1 MVRKIRL
8 YGGLVL
14 FLYILTHLLNHV
26 LGLHSIAMMDEGRKI
41 FVLVWRSALGTSVLY
56 FALISHMMLSL
67 WGVYQR
73 QHLHMRFWE
82 LAQLLSGLT
91 IPLLLVLHI
100 LGTRFAHEVFGVEDN
115 YLYVLY
121 SLVVWNIDNA
131 YRQVIL
137 LAFGWVHGCVGLH
150 YWLRY
155 KAGYDRI
162 KPWALTLVVVIPTLS
177 LAGFYVASLEIVQ
190 LAADP
195 IWTQAFLSSGKLPT
209 EDEARD
215 IYTLETNIQ
224 IGLVLLIV
232 VVLIGRWVR
241 YAIQRWQGT
250 FKVLYPD
257 GKSVRAIKGTSLL
270 DVSLVNGV
278 SHASVCGGKGRC
290 STCRVRV
297 GNGLDL
303 LHKPENEEVKVLQRI
318 KASDNM
324 RLACQ
329 TYPVADIEVTP
340 LLPAKSGLKAAR
352 KQHSSIAQGQE
363 REIAILFADI
373 RGFTTL
379 SEKKLPYDV
388 VFLLNRYFEAMGT
401 AVEESGGRLD
411 KFIGD
416 GVMALFG
423 IDRGVEI
430 GCRNALKAARAMSEK
445 LDELNVH
452 LAHELP
458 EPLRI
463 GIGVHTGPVIVGE
476 LGWGQATS
484 ITAIGDAVNTASRLE
499 GMTKELKSQLIVSGP
514 LAKIA
519 GIDLS
524 AFSRQHI
531 QVRGRSDGMDIWSL
545 ENAKDL
551 PKI

>member
-1 MVRKIRL
+1 MVRTIRL

-14 FLYILTHLLNHV
+14 FVYILTHLLNHI
-26 LGLHSIAMMDEGRKI
+26 LGLHSIEAMDEGRKA
-41 FVLVWRSALGTSVLY
+41 FLALWRNPVGTLLLY
-56 FALISHMMLSL
+56 LSLSSHMALSL

-73 QHLHMRFWE
+73 QHLHMKFWE
-82 LAQLLSGLT
+82 MAQLLSGLL
-91 IPLLLVLHI
+91 IPFLLILHI
-100 LGTRFAHEVFGVEDN
+100 LGTRFAHEIYGVEDN
-115 YLYVLY
+115 YVYVLY
-121 SLVVWNIDNA
+121 ALIVHNIDA
-131 YRQVIL
+131 GYRQAIL
-137 LAFGWVHGCVGLH
+137 MILGWVHGCVGIH

-155 KAGYDRI
+155 KPAYAYYKSLALSFAVVVPALSMAGY
-162 KPWALTLVVVIPTLS
+162 
-177 LAGFYVASLEIVQ
+177 YVASLDVMK

-195 IWTQAFLSSGKLPT
+195 QWQKSFFSGYNLPT
-209 EDEARD
+209 AEEARD
-215 IYTLETNIQ
+215 IYRLETVIQ
-224 IGLVLLIV
+224 FVFAGVISTVI
-232 VVLIGRWVR
+232 IGRWVR

-250 FKVLYPD
+250 FKVTYPN
-257 GKSVRAIKGTSLL
+257 GKSFRAIKGTSLL
-270 DVSLVNGV
+270 DVSHLNNMP
-278 SHASVCGGKGRC
+278 HAAVCGGKGRC

-297 GNGLDL
+297 GKGLGHL
-303 LHKPENEEVKVLQRI
+303 PESESGERKVLTRI
-318 KASDNM
+318 GASDNM

-329 TYPVADIEVTP
+329 TYPIADVEMTP

-352 KQHSSIAQGQE
+352 REHSSISQGQE

-388 VFLLNRYFEAMGT
+388 VFILNRYFEAMGT

-423 IDRGVEI
+423 IDRGVET
-430 GCRNALKAARAMSEK
+430 GCKNALRAARRMAEK
-445 LDELNVH
+445 LDELNAH

-499 GMTKELKSQLIVSGP
+499 GMTKDLKSQLVVSQP
-514 LAKIA
+514 LANIA
-519 GIDLS
+519 GVNLDD
-524 AFSRQHI
+524 FPRQHI
-531 QVRGRSDGMDIWSL
+531 QVRGRQDGMDIWSL
-545 ENAKDL
+545 ESAKDL
-551 PKI
+551 PAV

>member
-14 FLYILTHLLNHV
+14 FFYILTHLLNHA
-26 LGLHSIAMMDEGRKI
+26 LGLHSIAMMDAGREVFI
-41 FVLVWRSALGTSVLY
+41 LVWRSAIGTPILY
-56 FALISHMMLSL
+56 LALISHMVLSL

-82 LAQLLSGLT
+82 LAQLLSGLV
-91 IPLLLVLHI
+91 IPLFLVLHI

-115 YLYVLY
+115 YYYMLY
-121 SLVVWNIDNA
+121 SVVIWDIDNA

-137 LAFGWVHGCVGLH
+137 LALGWVHGCVGLH

-155 KAGYDRI
+155 KPGYERF
-162 KPWALTLVVVIPTLS
+162 KPVALSLAVVIPTLS
-177 LAGFYVASLEIVQ
+177 LAGFYVASLELIQ
-190 LAADP
+190 LASDP
-195 IWTQAFLSSGKLPT
+195 VWVKAFLSGGKLPT
-209 EDEARD
+209 ADEARD
-215 IYTLETNIQ
+215 IYRLETNIQ
-224 IGLVLLIV
+224 IGLAILIAL
-232 VVLIGRWVR
+232 VLIGRWVR

-257 GKSVRAIKGTSLL
+257 GKSFRAIKGTSLL
-270 DVSLVNGV
+270 DVSFVNGIP
-278 SHASVCGGKGRC
+278 HAAVCGGKGRC

-297 GNGLDL
+297 GNGLDRL
-303 LHKPENEEVKVLQRI
+303 PSAEFDEEKVLQRI
-318 KASDNM
+318 KASENM

-329 TYPVADIEVTP
+329 TYPVADVEITP
-340 LLPAKSGLKAAR
+340 LLPAQSGLKAAR

-423 IDRGVEI
+423 IDRGVET

-445 LDELNVH
+445 LDELNLH

-463 GIGVHTGPVIVGE
+463 GLGVHTGAVIVGE

-499 GMTKELKSQLIVSGP
+499 GMTKELKSQLVVSEP

-519 GIDLS
+519 KVDLN
-524 AFSRQHI
+524 AFPRQHI

-545 ENAKDL
+545 ESAKDL

>member
-14 FLYILTHLLNHV
+14 FFYILTHLLNHA
-26 LGLHSIAMMDEGRKI
+26 LGLHSIAMMDEGRKLFI
-41 FVLVWRSALGTSVLY
+41 LIWRSAIGTPILY
-56 FALISHMMLSL
+56 FALLSHMVLSL

-73 QHLHMRFWE
+73 QHLHMKFWE
-82 LAQLLSGLT
+82 LAQLISGLI
-91 IPLLLVLHI
+91 IPLFLVLHI
-100 LGTRFAHEVFGVEDN
+100 LGTRFAHEVFGIEDN
-115 YLYVLY
+115 YYYMLYAA
-121 SLVVWNIDNA
+121 VVWNIDNA

-137 LAFGWVHGCVGLH
+137 LALGWVHGCVGLH

-155 KAGYDRI
+155 KPGYERL
-162 KPWALTLVVVIPTLS
+162 KPLVLALVVVVPTLS

-190 LAADP
+190 LASDP
-195 IWTQAFLSSGKLPT
+195 VWINAFLSGGKLPT
-209 EDEARD
+209 ADEARD

-224 IGLVLLIV
+224 IGLVVLIAI
-232 VVLIGRWVR
+232 VLIGRWVR
-241 YAIQRWQGT
+241 YGVQRWQGT
-250 FKVLYPD
+250 FKVHYPD
-257 GKSVRAIKGTSLL
+257 GKAVRAIKGTSLL
-270 DVSLVNGV
+270 DVSFVNGIP
-278 SHASVCGGKGRC
+278 HASVCGGKGRC

-297 GNGLDL
+297 GNGLDRL
-303 LHKPENEEVKVLQRI
+303 PCAETDEMKVLQRI
-318 KASDNM
+318 KASENM

-329 TYPVADIEVTP
+329 TYPVADVEITP
-340 LLPAKSGLKAAR
+340 LLPAQSGLKAAR

-379 SEKKLPYDV
+379 AEKKLPYDV

-423 IDRGVEI
+423 IDRGVEA

-499 GMTKELKSQLIVSGP
+499 GMTKELKSQLVVSEP

-524 AFSRQHI
+524 AFPRQHI

-545 ENAKDL
+545 ESAKDL

>member
-1 MVRKIRL
+1 MVRTIRL
-8 YGGLVL
+8 YGGLIL
-14 FLYILTHLLNHV
+14 FVYILTHLINHT
-26 LGLHSIAMMDEGRKI
+26 LGLHSIGAMDEGRKI
-41 FVLVWRSALGTSVLY
+41 FIAIWRNPVGTTLLY
-56 FALISHMMLSL
+56 LSLISHMTLSL

-73 QHLHMRFWE
+73 QHLHMKFWE
-82 LAQLLSGLT
+82 MAQLLSGLVIPFLLT
-91 IPLLLVLHI
+91 IHI
-100 LGTRFAHEVFGVEDN
+100 LGTRFTHEIYGVEDN
-115 YLYVLY
+115 YIYVLY
-121 SLVVWNIDNA
+121 SLVIYNIDA
-131 YRQVIL
+131 GYRQVIL
-137 LAFGWVHGCVGLH
+137 VVLGWVHGCAGIH

-155 KAGYDRI
+155 KPGYTNF
-162 KPWALTLVVVIPTLS
+162 KPIALSLAVVVPVIS
-177 LAGFYVASLEIVQ
+177 MAGFYVASLDIIE

-195 IWTQAFLSSGKLPT
+195 QWLKHFFSRYNLPT
-209 EDEARD
+209 ADEARD
-215 IYTLETNIQ
+215 IYELETVIQ
-224 IGLVLLIV
+224 IVLATIIAV
-232 VVLIGRWVR
+232 VIGGRWVR

-250 FKVLYPD
+250 FKVVYPD
-257 GKSVRAIKGTSLL
+257 GKSIRAIKGTSLL
-270 DVSLVNGV
+270 DVSLLNGV
-278 SHASVCGGKGRC
+278 PHASVCGGKGRC

-297 GNGLDL
+297 GSGLDHL
-303 LHKPENEEVKVLQRI
+303 AEPEPDEIKVLNRI
-318 KASDNM
+318 GASENM

-329 TYPVADIEVTP
+329 TYPVADLEITP

-388 VFLLNRYFEAMGT
+388 VFILNRYFEAMGT

-423 IDRGVEI
+423 IDRGVET
-430 GCRNALKAARAMSEK
+430 GCRNALKAARAMAEK
-445 LDELNVH
+445 LDELNAH
-452 LAHELP
+452 LSNELS

-463 GIGVHTGPVIVGE
+463 GIGVHTGVVIVGE

-499 GMTKELKSQLIVSGP
+499 GMTKELKSQLVVSQP

-524 AFSRQHI
+524 DENCRD
-531 QVRGRSDGMDIWSL
+531 RS
-545 ENAKDL
+545 E
-551 PKI
+551 